1 MDGIKAGSLRRNK
14 SEGERT
20 QGPGFICIVSGPAP
34 AGIGC
39 FQTRAANNTL
49 IESSISSANSSGFWG
64 GVGGGGGT
72 VTGFLFYFP
81 LPSSALRPNPLVL
94 LVLLLFM
101 SQGCTRPFFC
111 SLQRGNKL
119 VSWPGYFDWR
129 YTLATCLWKQCQS
142 TTWLNCHIG
151 SPGRGLW

>member
-20 QGPGFICIVSGPAP
+20 QGPGFICIVSGPRASRRRLFSDTSCKQHLDRVADVFAELQWLLEEEGWP
-34 AGIGC
+34 A
-39 FQTRAANNTL
+39 
-49 IESSISSANSSGFWG
+49 
-64 GVGGGGGT
+64 
-72 VTGFLFYFP
+72 FYFIFRASP
-81 LPSSALRPNPLVL
+81 RPNPLVL
-94 LVLLLFM
+94 SVLLLFV
-101 SQGCTRPFFC
+101 SQGCSRPFFC
-111 SLQRGNKL
+111 ALQRGNKL
-119 VSWPGYFDWR
+119 VSWHGYFDWR